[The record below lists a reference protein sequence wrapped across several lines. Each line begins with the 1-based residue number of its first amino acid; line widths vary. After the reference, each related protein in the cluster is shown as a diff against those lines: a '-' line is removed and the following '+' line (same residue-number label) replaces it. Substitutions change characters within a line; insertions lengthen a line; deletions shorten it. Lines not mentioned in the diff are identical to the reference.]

1 MDSVRA
7 HMADVEVVC
16 DCLCGV
22 VVEGEEGDEL
32 RSGKKGLTLQRA
44 DSTMPYLRRP
54 QHLCPGRRW

>member
-7 HMADVEVVC
+7 HMANVEVVC

-32 RSGKKGLTLQRA
+32 RSGKKDLPCSGLI
-44 DSTMPYLRRP
+44 RRC
-54 QHLCPGRRW
+54 HI

>member
-22 VVEGEEGDEL
+22 VVEGKRGT
-32 RSGKKGLTLQRA
+32 S
-44 DSTMPYLRRP
+44 
-54 QHLCPGRRW
+54 

>member
-22 VVEGEEGDEL
+22 VVDM
-32 RSGKKGLTLQRA
+32 GKRGT
-44 DSTMPYLRRP
+44 S
-54 QHLCPGRRW
+54 